1 MSAGLVDGRDLV
13 IGKLF
18 QKSQMTVAISLWVGC
33 LTFFFLLFPVA
44 ANLRKIVDEPQTN
57 KNVTFKLVSV
67 SESWS
72 IVQGHYVIKVL
83 NIHCSKI

>member
-1 MSAGLVDGRDLV
+1 MMLV
-13 IGKLF
+13 I
-18 QKSQMTVAISLWVGC
+18 SVWVC
-33 LTFFFLLFPVA
+33 WFTFFNFYFFSVA

-72 IVQGHYVIKVL
+72 IAHHVIREQNMEMAL
-83 NIHCSKI
+83 HTS

>member
-13 IGKLF
+13 IGRAFTNDPCHLC
-18 QKSQMTVAISLWVGC
+18 VC
-33 LTFFFLLFPVA
+33 LLFYLFFSFFTSVA

-67 SESWS
+67 SES
-72 IVQGHYVIKVL
+72 
-83 NIHCSKI
+83 